1 MSCDFFSEALYRQ
14 HGTYAFFCHFANDM
28 GVCVF
33 WVCPTTPMS
42 SAGTMSPCIHD
53 PVFLTFLGGC
63 FHYPATVWGGMHWSA
78 ANVTANPRISSKT
91 QRDIQPSV
99 CRLQSKQL
107 VSKVTDQMTFCS
119 FRNIL
124 NYQLKQLNSAFWNE
138 MKCRVGEYVRRL
150 RRLKRASVAEHL
162 VPAAL
167 ASLNSA
173 CTWRLPQ
180 GSWSAWNVHQISSKI
195 KGFKPTQPRDALE
208 IHEIGWNA
216 TSMKQY
222 QSFLPV
228 QRGSASLLD
237 PQFPIGD
244 LSHTLLGSAIWAQP
258 TCIGL
263 LSPNNDI

>member
-1 MSCDFFSEALYRQ
+1 MYSVWISWHDMFCIFLDAEVPCHVIFFSEALYRQ

-173 CTWRLPQ
+173 CTWRLPHKAPDRHEM
-180 GSWSAWNVHQISSKI
+180 STKFHPKSK
-195 KGFKPTQPRDALE
+195 
-208 IHEIGWNA
+208 
-216 TSMKQY
+216 
-222 QSFLPV
+222 
-228 QRGSASLLD
+228 ASNL
-237 PQFPIGD
+237 
-244 LSHTLLGSAIWAQP
+244 HNHVTLWKY
-258 TCIGL
+258 TK
-263 LSPNNDI
+263 